1 MPTPAQATIRP
12 RLAIVE
18 YASTR
23 LALVCEMAMKLH
35 SRKVRPPTRMVMTAA
50 TGQTRKIGE
59 SLMSRKTPALTM
71 VDEWRSAEVGVGA
84 TIAPSSQV
92 WNGI

>member
-1 MPTPAQATIRP
+1 
-12 RLAIVE
+12 
-18 YASTR
+18 
-23 LALVCEMAMKLH
+23 
-35 SRKVRPPTRMVMTAA
+35 MTAA
-50 TGQTRKIGE
+50 TGHTRKIGE